1 MAGLFQRIAQNYR
14 KKKKITQPSARL
26 NAKED
31 KTEHAGKVT
40 RAKERIHSKVEK
52 EDFLLSQIDEFR
64 EKAKQL
70 QNLLTSKE
78 SKVQELQNLVN
89 EREDKAQELEQILSE
104 RQEEAD
110 EIVSDFSK
118 KVDELAERVTAK
130 MNEIEISVSKQVAD
144 VKRVTE
150 EQLEANRKLNE
161 NQFIEEQTA
170 ANKKVSDEQV
180 AEVKALLENATSQL
194 DSIKTDLSEKV
205 HSENVKC
212 YRNIQ
217 DLFNEFDSKI
227 EKMDEMEKSVGAVKG
242 YVKVLSWFSIINFVM
257 LVAFILYSLGVF
269 NF

>member
-104 RQEEAD
+104 ETGRG
-110 EIVSDFSK
+110 
-118 KVDELAERVTAK
+118 R
-130 MNEIEISVSKQVAD
+130 
-144 VKRVTE
+144 
-150 EQLEANRKLNE
+150 
-161 NQFIEEQTA
+161 
-170 ANKKVSDEQV
+170 
-180 AEVKALLENATSQL
+180 
-194 DSIKTDLSEKV
+194 
-205 HSENVKC
+205 
-212 YRNIQ
+212 
-217 DLFNEFDSKI
+217 
-227 EKMDEMEKSVGAVKG
+227 
-242 YVKVLSWFSIINFVM
+242 
-257 LVAFILYSLGVF
+257 
-269 NF
+269 

>member
-144 VKRVTE
+144 VK
-150 EQLEANRKLNE
+150 
-161 NQFIEEQTA
+161 
-170 ANKKVSDEQV
+170 
-180 AEVKALLENATSQL
+180 ALLENATSQL

>member
-31 KTEHAGKVT
+31 KTEHAGKVV

-104 RQEEAD
+104 RQDEAD

-150 EQLEANRKLNE
+150 EQ
-161 NQFIEEQTA
+161 T
-170 ANKKVSDEQV
+170 VHTCTTV
-180 AEVKALLENATSQL
+180 APKASWTHIRAL
-194 DSIKTDLSEKV
+194 
-205 HSENVKC
+205 
-212 YRNIQ
+212 
-217 DLFNEFDSKI
+217 
-227 EKMDEMEKSVGAVKG
+227 GAEG
-242 YVKVLSWFSIINFVM
+242 S
-257 LVAFILYSLGVF
+257 
-269 NF
+269 

>member
-118 KVDELAERVTAK
+118 S
-130 MNEIEISVSKQVAD
+130 IGGISWNSRLWK
-144 VKRVTE
+144 
-150 EQLEANRKLNE
+150 
-161 NQFIEEQTA
+161 
-170 ANKKVSDEQV
+170 
-180 AEVKALLENATSQL
+180 
-194 DSIKTDLSEKV
+194 
-205 HSENVKC
+205 
-212 YRNIQ
+212 
-217 DLFNEFDSKI
+217 
-227 EKMDEMEKSVGAVKG
+227 
-242 YVKVLSWFSIINFVM
+242 
-257 LVAFILYSLGVF
+257 
-269 NF
+269 

>member
-31 KTEHAGKVT
+31 KTEHAGKVV

-130 MNEIEISVSKQVAD
+130 MNENQIAASKKLGEDQIEAG
-144 VKRVTE
+144 R
-150 EQLEANRKLNE
+150 
-161 NQFIEEQTA
+161 QFIEEQTA

-227 EKMDEMEKSVGAVKG
+227 QKMDEMEKSVGAVKG

>member
-130 MNEIEISVSKQVAD
+130 MNEIEISVSKQVA
-144 VKRVTE
+144 
-150 EQLEANRKLNE
+150 
-161 NQFIEEQTA
+161 
-170 ANKKVSDEQV
+170 
-180 AEVKALLENATSQL
+180 EVKALLENATSQL

>member
-31 KTEHAGKVT
+31 KTEHAGKVV

-161 NQFIEEQTA
+161 NQIAASKKLGEDQIEAGKQFIEEQTA
-170 ANKKVSDEQV
+170 ALISELETFLKSSSKPLARAVMAKLVTMVPLFIRDYNQLEEYIQNSLSSCSDV
-180 AEVKALLENATSQL
+180 AEKLA
-194 DSIKTDLSEKV
+194 
-205 HSENVKC
+205 C
-212 YRNIQ
+212 
-217 DLFNEFDSKI
+217 I
-227 EKMDEMEKSVGAVKG
+227 E
-242 YVKVLSWFSIINFVM
+242 IIR
-257 LVAFILYSLGVF
+257 SL
-269 NF
+269 